1 MTTFVTKIGRGKLNP
16 TDSAVSVTTKGGD
29 R

>member
-1 MTTFVTKIGRGKLNP
+1 MTTFVIPVGGGNLNP
-16 TDSAVSVTTKGGD
+16 TDSAVSVTLKGGD

>member
-1 MTTFVTKIGRGKLNP
+1 MTTFVIPVGGGNLTP

>member
-1 MTTFVTKIGRGKLNP
+1 MTTLVTPVGGGNLNP
-16 TDSAVSVTTKGGD
+16 TDSAVSVTLKGGD

>member
-1 MTTFVTKIGRGKLNP
+1 MTTFVIPVGGGNLNP
-16 TDSAVSVTTKGGD
+16 IDSAVSVTLKGGD

>member
-1 MTTFVTKIGRGKLNP
+1 MTTFVITVGGGNLNP
-16 TDSAVSVTTKGGD
+16 TDSAVSVTLKGGD